1 MHPLPAV
8 IQASRRQ
15 GLNALAIT
23 DHNVILSHPLEISHS
38 GVRLIPG
45 EEVETTEGEIIGL
58 FLRRLVPPGLSPE
71 ETIGA
76 IKEQGGVT
84 YLPHPLKRTGS
95 KRWSTK
101 TLERILPGIDVI
113 EVFNGRLLDAAANRE
128 AARLAKEA
136 GVLPGAGSDAHT
148 AWELGRVFVEMD
160 DFDSPASFLASLRRG
175 RIIGRPPSVLTRTL
189 LNRWVR
195 RGLRLIH
202 LAQKS
207 AGQWK

>member
-1 MHPLPAV
+1 MHSLPAV
-8 IQASRRQ
+8 IQASRRK
-15 GLNALAIT
+15 GLNGLAIT
-23 DHNVILSHPLEISHS
+23 DHNVILNHPLEISGS

-58 FLRRLVPPGLSPE
+58 FLRRFVPPGLSPE

-84 YLPHPLKRTGS
+84 YLPHPLKRTGR

-113 EVFNGRLLDAAANRE
+113 EVFNGRLLDAAANQE

-136 GVLPGAGSDAHT
+136 GALPGAGSDAHT

-160 DFDSPASFLASLRRG
+160 DFDSPASFLASLRGG
-175 RIIGRPPSVLTRTL
+175 RIIGRPPSVLTRAL

-195 RGLRLIH
+195 RGLRWVH